1 MDITKLIII
10 FFAIKTAFA
19 DEGYRKFSNTKGDTI
34 EAKALSINGSKVT
47 ILRKSDNRKFTIDI
61 NDLAQIDRKFLDHW
75 SIRKAKNQN
84 TEVISFKKINQLIGQ
99 PLFSE
104 QSLWESSA
112 KVVADRLKW
121 KQESITKFSESYRRY
136 PQKGYLF
143 LGTHPHSLALYGNNE
158 KVNRVSIVFANKG
171 DSFKALGN
179 ATEHFEKNE
188 PTSSE
193 IRKFEEIMENDVEI
207 ITSSLTSL
215 LGNPS
220 NQKFGEGESRTSVK
234 RWDWSGHSFLL
245 AYVPEEYVAL
255 SIETV
260 EFSDDRGK
268 LTRTSDSEIR
278 KKIRNCVEV
287 RENSDVIINNIPM
300 VDQGPKGYCAPAT
313 VERCMR
319 FMGISADMYL
329 LANIGKTSIGGGTS
343 MKTLFDN
350 IGRDIKRKGRS
361 FDEYSGEI
369 KMRIIKKHIDDGIPI
384 IWGMHSTDQ
393 FNDIANHTTR
403 MRNNEEWE
411 TYKKNIE
418 NIQKTKLSEDENRS
432 HVVIIIGYNEETEE
446 IAFSDSWGERYKE
459 RWISLKQGKQISN
472 GKYYTIS
479 L

>member
-1 MDITKLIII
+1 M
-10 FFAIKTAFA
+10 
-19 DEGYRKFSNTKGDTI
+19 
-34 EAKALSINGSKVT
+34 
-47 ILRKSDNRKFTIDI
+47 
-61 NDLAQIDRKFLDHW
+61 
-75 SIRKAKNQN
+75 
-84 TEVISFKKINQLIGQ
+84 
-99 PLFSE
+99 
-104 QSLWESSA
+104 
-112 KVVADRLKW
+112 
-121 KQESITKFSESYRRY
+121 TKFSESYRRY
-136 PQKGYLF
+136 PQNGYLF

-158 KVNRVSIVFANKG
+158 KVNSLSIVFANKG
-171 DSFKALGN
+171 DSFKALGS
-179 ATEHFEKNE
+179 ATEHFKKNK

-193 IRKFEEIMENDVEI
+193 IKRFEEIMENDVEI
-207 ITSSLTSL
+207 ITSNLTSL

-278 KKIRNCVEV
+278 EKIRNCVEV
-287 RENSDVIINNIPM
+287 RKNRDVIITNIPM

-329 LANIGKTSIGGGTS
+329 LANIGKTNIGGGTS
-343 MKTLFDN
+343 MKTLFSN

-361 FDEYSGEI
+361 FDEYFGEL
-369 KMRIIKKHIDDGIPI
+369 KMRIIKKHINDGIPI
-384 IWGMHSTDQ
+384 IWGMQSTGQ
-393 FNDIANHTTR
+393 FNDIANYTTR

-411 TYKKNIE
+411 NYKKNIS
-418 NIQKTKLSEDENRS
+418 NIQETKLSEDKNRS

>member
-179 ATEHFEKNE
+179 GTEHFEKNE

-343 MKTLFDN
+343 MKTLFGN

>member
-1 MDITKLIII
+1 
-10 FFAIKTAFA
+10 
-19 DEGYRKFSNTKGDTI
+19 
-34 EAKALSINGSKVT
+34 
-47 ILRKSDNRKFTIDI
+47 
-61 NDLAQIDRKFLDHW
+61 
-75 SIRKAKNQN
+75 
-84 TEVISFKKINQLIGQ
+84 
-99 PLFSE
+99 
-104 QSLWESSA
+104 
-112 KVVADRLKW
+112 
-121 KQESITKFSESYRRY
+121 
-136 PQKGYLF
+136 
-143 LGTHPHSLALYGNNE
+143 
-158 KVNRVSIVFANKG
+158 
-171 DSFKALGN
+171 
-179 ATEHFEKNE
+179 
-188 PTSSE
+188 
-193 IRKFEEIMENDVEI
+193 
-207 ITSSLTSL
+207 
-215 LGNPS
+215 
-220 NQKFGEGESRTSVK
+220 
-234 RWDWSGHSFLL
+234 
-245 AYVPEEYVAL
+245 VPEEYVAL

-343 MKTLFDN
+343 MKTLFGN

>member
-1 MDITKLIII
+1 MNITKIIVI
-10 FFAIKTAFA
+10 LFAIKTTFA
-19 DEGYRKFSNTKGDTI
+19 EEGYRKFSNTKGESI
-34 EAKALSINGSKVT
+34 EAKALSINGGKVT
-47 ILRKSDNRKFTIDI
+47 ILRKSDNRKFTIEI
-61 NDLAQIDRKFLDHW
+61 NNLSQIDREFLNHW
-75 SIRKAKNQN
+75 LIRKTKNKN

-104 QSLWESSA
+104 KSLWESSA

-121 KQESITKFSESYRRY
+121 KQESMTKFSESYRRY

-158 KVNRVSIVFANKG
+158 KVNSLSIVFANKG
-171 DSFKALGN
+171 DSFKALGS
-179 ATEHFEKNE
+179 ATEHFKNNK

-193 IRKFEEIMENDVEI
+193 IKRFEEIMENDVEI
-207 ITSSLTSL
+207 ITSNLTSL

-260 EFSDDRGK
+260 KFSDDRGK

-278 KKIRNCVEV
+278 EKIRNCVEV
-287 RENSDVIINNIPM
+287 RENSDVIINDIPM

-329 LANIGKTSIGGGTS
+329 LANIGKTNIGGGTS
-343 MKTLFDN
+343 MKTLFGN

-361 FDEYSGEI
+361 FDEYSGEL

-384 IWGMHSTDQ
+384 IWGMQSTSQ
-393 FNDIANHTTR
+393 FNDIADHTTR

-411 TYKKNIE
+411 NYKKNISD
-418 NIQKTKLSEDENRS
+418 IQETKLSEDKNRS
-432 HVVIIIGYNEETEE
+432 HVVIIIGYNEDTEE

-459 RWISLKQGKQISN
+459 RWISLKQSKQISN